1 MGIIFGLIT
10 AFIQALSHIVLK
22 KSYQELTP
30 AVAFFF
36 DSLFGILI
44 WIPFSLITGANIY
57 EFWRVLPYALISAVF
72 AEAFVFYILSKG
84 ALSLTNTVFF
94 TYPLFTI
101 LFSRFI
107 NYELLTFSQLIAVSI
122 VIGGLLI
129 LSFPN
134 KWHKEE
140 LRQKTILLWPLL
152 AAVSVGVSDSLSKN
166 ILSQTSTATFLF
178 TLAIAQLPVSILYL
192 KFENKFNLA
201 STLRQKDVLIS
212 VLASFLMVISLVF
225 FWITFSLLPASIA
238 SPLTG
243 ISPVVVLIL
252 AKIYLKESILKKDL
266 VASLVILG
274 GITYLSQLI

>member
-1 MGIIFGLIT
+1 
-10 AFIQALSHIVLK
+10 
-22 KSYQELTP
+22 
-30 AVAFFF
+30 
-36 DSLFGILI
+36 
-44 WIPFSLITGANIY
+44 
-57 EFWRVLPYALISAVF
+57 
-72 AEAFVFYILSKG
+72 
-84 ALSLTNTVFF
+84 
-94 TYPLFTI
+94 
-101 LFSRFI
+101 
-107 NYELLTFSQLIAVSI
+107 LIAVSI

-140 LRQKTILLWPLL
+140 LRQKTILLCPLL